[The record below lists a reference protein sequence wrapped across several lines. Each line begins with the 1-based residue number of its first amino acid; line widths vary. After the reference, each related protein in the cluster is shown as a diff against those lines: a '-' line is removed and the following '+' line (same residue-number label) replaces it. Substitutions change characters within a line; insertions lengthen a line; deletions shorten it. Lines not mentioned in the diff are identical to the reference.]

1 MYRVLIADDEMP
13 ALRYTRNIIQQFCSQ
28 FQIVDAVI
36 SGEAALKVLQAQA
49 IDLLITDISM
59 HGMSGIEL
67 AQSAK
72 KLQPDLHIV
81 IISGYG
87 EFEYAQGAIQAGVDE
102 YVLKPVS
109 ITKMTS
115 ILQSIQEKL
124 DSEYLE
130 QAASL
135 LPAIACH
142 QPYDEAAATRL
153 FARRDWYFAYV
164 LLGNRQLASSRK
176 SSVVTRPPTP
186 PQDHFLILSGR
197 DEEERILHFQRRSCG
212 KLFDE
217 SERICYAGK
226 HPGHLDHGVYAHG
239 AAHGIFAQFL
249 FEQSMEII
257 YQKTVIGKHQ
267 ILKYSGGSVRE
278 ERLTLSA
285 ATLRQ
290 LGYFVSTGKK
300 HLVKDFFISQAVQWE
315 NGQVPQRQVWHMVHQ
330 IIHQLATVHQPTNS
344 RLTDILLEIDELIHC
359 AASYGDLMA
368 SIYSLLFDS
377 DTTFDRKMT
386 AQELYDC
393 AVQYIEDNYAQPLSM
408 QSICDE
414 MGISQTYL
422 SRLFRKYGNTTFNTL
437 AISPAAA
444 WMPRSAFFRKSP
456 ICSFVK

>member
-164 LLGNRQLASSRK
+164 LLGNLNMRLPK
-176 SSVVTRPPTP
+176 KLGVTRLLTP

-197 DEEERILHFQRRSCG
+197 DEEERILISKDDHVHIHFY
-212 KLFDE
+212 LFPQIFYHQA
-217 SERICYAGK
+217 SPPTRITW
-226 HPGHLDHGVYAHG
+226 L
-239 AAHGIFAQFL
+239 FAC
-249 FEQSMEII
+249 
-257 YQKTVIGKHQ
+257 K
-267 ILKYSGGSVRE
+267 
-278 ERLTLSA
+278 
-285 ATLRQ
+285 
-290 LGYFVSTGKK
+290 
-300 HLVKDFFISQAVQWE
+300 
-315 NGQVPQRQVWHMVHQ
+315 
-330 IIHQLATVHQPTNS
+330 
-344 RLTDILLEIDELIHC
+344 
-359 AASYGDLMA
+359 
-368 SIYSLLFDS
+368 
-377 DTTFDRKMT
+377 
-386 AQELYDC
+386 
-393 AVQYIEDNYAQPLSM
+393 
-408 QSICDE
+408 
-414 MGISQTYL
+414 
-422 SRLFRKYGNTTFNTL
+422 
-437 AISPAAA
+437 
-444 WMPRSAFFRKSP
+444 FFRITDLLGAGPFPFGDMGLLCFGSDRAACGSCRKRKRTGNQAFPVHRGAPGTAGLRAEKNP
-456 ICSFVK
+456 IFLRFGRDICVLER

>member
-164 LLGNRQLASSRK
+164 LLGNLNMRLPKKLGA
-176 SSVVTRPPTP
+176 TRLLTP

-197 DEEERILHFQRRSCG
+197 DEEERILISKDDHVHIHFY
-212 KLFDE
+212 LFPQIFYHQA
-217 SERICYAGK
+217 SP
-226 HPGHLDHGVYAHG
+226 HPNH
-239 AAHGIFAQFL
+239 
-249 FEQSMEII
+249 
-257 YQKTVIGKHQ
+257 
-267 ILKYSGGSVRE
+267 
-278 ERLTLSA
+278 
-285 ATLRQ
+285 
-290 LGYFVSTGKK
+290 
-300 HLVKDFFISQAVQWE
+300 
-315 NGQVPQRQVWHMVHQ
+315 
-330 IIHQLATVHQPTNS
+330 
-344 RLTDILLEIDELIHC
+344 
-359 AASYGDLMA
+359 
-368 SIYSLLFDS
+368 
-377 DTTFDRKMT
+377 
-386 AQELYDC
+386 
-393 AVQYIEDNYAQPLSM
+393 
-408 QSICDE
+408 
-414 MGISQTYL
+414 
-422 SRLFRKYGNTTFNTL
+422 L
-437 AISPAAA
+437 AICLQV
-444 WMPRSAFFRKSP
+444 F
-456 ICSFVK
+456 